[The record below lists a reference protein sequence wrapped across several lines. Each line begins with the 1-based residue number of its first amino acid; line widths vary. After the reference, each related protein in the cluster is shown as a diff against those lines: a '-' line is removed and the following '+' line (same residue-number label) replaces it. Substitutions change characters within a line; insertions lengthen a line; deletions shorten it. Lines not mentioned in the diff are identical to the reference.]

1 MTKQAK
7 IEPSNQEQSSPHQKK
22 LRSNGPLCSKPGKV
36 VPDIIK
42 PSLIGDKEFDEM
54 KIIREFQIKR
64 KLLMKILKQKQK

>member
-7 IEPSNQEQSSPHQKK
+7 IESSNERELSPRQIK
-22 LRSNGPLCSKPGKV
+22 LRSSGPLLPEPAKVDPIMKKPA
-36 VPDIIK
+36 
-42 PSLIGDKEFDEM
+42 LIGEKEFDEM